1 MMKILAINSSSRSL
15 KFSLF
20 EMDDETIICNGIVN
34 NIGMSD
40 SRYTIKYKDDTIKEV
55 INVEDHFNAI
65 KLVLDKIIALNII
78 SSIDDIYA
86 VGHRIIHGKDIYNR
100 SVIIDNEVVHI
111 LEDLTNLTPVS
122 MRGNLDTIKACI
134 ELLPN
139 TRMVGVFDTAF
150 HQTMEK
156 KDYLYAVPYE
166 WFEKYSVR
174 KYGFYGINHR
184 YVSEEVAKLLGK
196 DEFKLISCHLGNG
209 TSICAIK
216 DGKSMD
222 TSMGFTPLTGAMM
235 GTRSGDVDS
244 SIIPYIMEKEGKNAL
259 EVIYDLN
266 KNSGLLGMSEYSS
279 DMKNIL
285 ERVEEGD
292 EKASLALDKY
302 VRRVVD
308 YIGQYYLLLGG
319 VDAIVFTGGIGENST
334 TVRRK
339 ICEALDVLGVK
350 INLDDNQRVGENTKI
365 STEESKIQV
374 YIIPSN
380 EEIMIA
386 RDTLNLVR
394 NGN

>member
-1 MMKILAINSSSRSL
+1 MKILAINSSSRSL

-78 SSIDDIYA
+78 SSIYDIYA

>member
-1 MMKILAINSSSRSL
+1 MKILAINSSSRSL

>member
-1 MMKILAINSSSRSL
+1 MNILAINSSSRSL

-20 EMDDETIICNGIVN
+20 DMNDESIICNGVVR

-40 SRYTIKYKDDTIKEV
+40 SKYIIKYRDDTVSES
-55 INVEDHFNAI
+55 INVEDHYNAL
-65 KLVLDKIIALNII
+65 KLIVDKIITLNII
-78 SSIDDIYA
+78 DSIDDISA

-100 SVIIDNEVVHI
+100 SVIIDNEVLHI

-122 MRGNLDTIKACI
+122 MRGNLDTIKACM

-150 HQTMEK
+150 HQTIDK
-156 KDYLYAVPYE
+156 VNYLYPVPYE
-166 WFEKYSVR
+166 WFDKYSVR

-184 YVSEEVAKLLGK
+184 YISEEVTKLLGK
-196 DEFKLISCHLGNG
+196 EEYKLISCHLGNG
-209 TSICAIK
+209 ASVCAIK
-216 DGKSMD
+216 DGKSVD
-222 TSMGFTPLTGAMM
+222 TSMGFTPLSGLMM
-235 GTRSGDVDS
+235 GTRCGDVDS

-266 KNSGLLGMSEYSS
+266 KNSGLLGISEYSS
-279 DMKNIL
+279 DMKDIL
-285 ERVEEGD
+285 EKVDEGD
-292 EKASLALDKY
+292 EKASLALEKY

-308 YIGQYYLLLGG
+308 YIAQYYLLLGG
-319 VDAIVFTGGIGENST
+319 ADIIVFTGGIGENSIP
-334 TVRRK
+334 VRRK
-339 ICEALDVLGVK
+339 ICEALELLGVK
-350 INLDDNQRVGENTKI
+350 INLDDNQRVGENIKI
-365 STEESKIQV
+365 STDESKIQV

-386 RDTLNLVR
+386 RDTVNLVR

>member
-1 MMKILAINSSSRSL
+1 MNILAINSSSRSL

-20 EMDDETIICNGIVN
+20 DMSDESIICNGVVR

-40 SRYTIKYKDDTIKEV
+40 SKYIIKYRDDTVSES
-55 INVEDHFNAI
+55 INVEDHYNAV
-65 KLVLDKIIALNII
+65 KLIIDKIITLNII
-78 SSIDDIYA
+78 ESIDDIFA

-100 SVIIDNEVVHI
+100 SVIIDNEVLHI

-122 MRGNLDTIKACI
+122 MKGNLDTIKACM

-150 HQTMEK
+150 HQTIDK
-156 KDYLYAVPYE
+156 VNYLYPVPYE
-166 WFEKYSVR
+166 WFDKYSVR

-184 YVSEEVAKLLGK
+184 YVSEEVTKLLGK
-196 DEFKLISCHLGNG
+196 EEYKLISCHLGNG
-209 TSICAIK
+209 ASVCAIK
-216 DGKSMD
+216 DGKSVD
-222 TSMGFTPLTGAMM
+222 TSMGFTPLSGLMM
-235 GTRSGDVDS
+235 GTRCGDVDS

-266 KNSGLLGMSEYSS
+266 KNSGLLGISEYSS
-279 DMKNIL
+279 DMKDIL
-285 ERVEEGD
+285 EKVDEGD
-292 EKASLALDKY
+292 EKASLALEKY

-308 YIGQYYLLLGG
+308 YIAQYYLLLGG
-319 VDAIVFTGGIGENST
+319 VDIIVFTGGIGENSIP
-334 TVRRK
+334 VRRK
-339 ICEALDVLGVK
+339 ICEALELLGVK
-350 INLDDNQRVGENTKI
+350 INLDDNQRVGENIKI
-365 STEESKIQV
+365 STDESKIQV

>member
-1 MMKILAINSSSRSL
+1 MNILAINSSSRSL

-20 EMDDETIICNGIVN
+20 DMSDESIICNGVVR

-40 SRYTIKYKDDTIKEV
+40 SKYIIKYRDDTVSES
-55 INVEDHFNAI
+55 INVEDHYNAV
-65 KLVLDKIIALNII
+65 KLIIDKIITLNII
-78 SSIDDIYA
+78 ESIDDIFA

-100 SVIIDNEVVHI
+100 SVIIDNEVLHI

-122 MRGNLDTIKACI
+122 MKGNLDTIKACM

-139 TRMVGVFDTAF
+139 IRMVGVFDTAF
-150 HQTMEK
+150 HQTIDK
-156 KDYLYAVPYE
+156 VNYLYPVPYE
-166 WFEKYSVR
+166 WFDKYSVR

-184 YVSEEVAKLLGK
+184 YVSEEVTKLLGK
-196 DEFKLISCHLGNG
+196 EEYKLISCHLGNG
-209 TSICAIK
+209 ASVCAIK
-216 DGKSMD
+216 DGKSVD
-222 TSMGFTPLTGAMM
+222 TSMGFTPLSGLMM
-235 GTRSGDVDS
+235 GTRCGDVDS

-266 KNSGLLGMSEYSS
+266 KNSGLLGISEYSS
-279 DMKNIL
+279 DMKDIL
-285 ERVEEGD
+285 EKVDEGD
-292 EKASLALDKY
+292 EKASLALEKY

-308 YIGQYYLLLGG
+308 YIAQYYLLLGG
-319 VDAIVFTGGIGENST
+319 VDIIVFTGGIGENSIP
-334 TVRRK
+334 VRRK
-339 ICEALDVLGVK
+339 ICEALELLGVK
-350 INLDDNQRVGENTKI
+350 INLDDNQRVGENIKI
-365 STEESKIQV
+365 STDESKIQV

>member
-1 MMKILAINSSSRSL
+1 MKILAINSSNRSL

-20 EMDDETIICNGIVN
+20 EMDDESIICNGIVS

-40 SRYTIKYKDDTIKEV
+40 SKYNIKYKDDTISEV
-55 INVEDHFNAI
+55 INIDDHYNAI
-65 KLVLDKIIALNII
+65 KLILDKIVTLNII

-100 SVIIDNEVVHI
+100 SVIIDNEVLHI

-122 MRGNLDTIKACI
+122 MKGNLDTIKACM

-150 HQTMEK
+150 HQSIDK
-156 KDYLYAVPYE
+156 VDYLYPVPYE

-184 YVSEEVAKLLGK
+184 YISEETKKLLGK
-196 DEFKLISCHLGNG
+196 DEFKLISCHLGQG

-216 DGKSMD
+216 DGKSVD
-222 TSMGFTPLTGAMM
+222 TSMGFTPLSGAMM
-235 GTRSGDVDS
+235 GSRCGDVDS

-266 KNSGLLGMSEYSS
+266 KNSGLIGLSEYSS
-279 DMKNIL
+279 DMTDLL
-285 ERVEEGD
+285 EKVDEED
-292 EKASLALDKY
+292 EKATIALKKY
-302 VRRVVD
+302 ENRIVD
-308 YIGQYYLLLGG
+308 FIAQYYLKLGG
-319 VDAIVFTGGIGENST
+319 IDVIVFTGGIGENAVR
-334 TVRRK
+334 VRRE
-339 ICEALDVLGVK
+339 ICEALELLGVK
-350 INLDDNQRVGENTKI
+350 INLDNNQKTGENIKI
-365 STEESKIQV
+365 STDESKIQV
-374 YIIPSN
+374 YVIPAN
-380 EEIMIA
+380 EEIVIA

>member
-1 MMKILAINSSSRSL
+1 MNILAINSSSRSL

-20 EMDDETIICNGIVN
+20 DMNDESIICNGVVR

-40 SRYTIKYKDDTIKEV
+40 SKYIIKYRDDTVSES
-55 INVEDHFNAI
+55 INVEDHYNAL
-65 KLVLDKIIALNII
+65 KLIVDKIITLNII
-78 SSIDDIYA
+78 DSIDDISA

-100 SVIIDNEVVHI
+100 SVIIDNEVLHI

-122 MRGNLDTIKACI
+122 MKGNLDTIKACM

-139 TRMVGVFDTAF
+139 IRMVGVFDTAF
-150 HQTMEK
+150 HQTIDK
-156 KDYLYAVPYE
+156 VNYLYPVPYE
-166 WFEKYSVR
+166 WFDKYSVR

-184 YVSEEVAKLLGK
+184 YISEEVTKLLGK
-196 DEFKLISCHLGNG
+196 EEYKLISCHLGNG
-209 TSICAIK
+209 ASVCAIK
-216 DGKSMD
+216 DGKSVD
-222 TSMGFTPLTGAMM
+222 TSMGFTPLSGLMM
-235 GTRSGDVDS
+235 GTRCGDVDS

-266 KNSGLLGMSEYSS
+266 KNSGLLGISEYSS
-279 DMKNIL
+279 DMKDIL
-285 ERVEEGD
+285 EKVDEGD
-292 EKASLALDKY
+292 EKASLALEKY

-308 YIGQYYLLLGG
+308 YIAQYYLLLGG
-319 VDAIVFTGGIGENST
+319 ADIIVFTGGIGENSIP
-334 TVRRK
+334 VRRK
-339 ICEALDVLGVK
+339 ICEALELLGVK
-350 INLDDNQRVGENTKI
+350 INLDDNQRVGENIKI
-365 STEESKIQV
+365 STDESKIQV